1 MQLLGLP
8 LYVWGLACLALAI
21 VWVIFWPHDRLT
33 TTGGVQF
40 VILRWFHAL
49 TWLLLAIAA
58 FVAYFDLLGGRGS
71 ARLIAFAA
79 LIVYLIFMAT
89 LVRSRSSSSNRRR
102 SR

>member
-8 LYVWGLACLALAI
+8 LFVWGLACLALAI
-21 VWVIFWPHDRLT
+21 VWVIVWPRDHLT
-33 TTGGVQF
+33 TTGGWQF

-58 FVAYFDLLGGRGS
+58 FVAYVDLLGGLGS

-79 LIVYLIFMAT
+79 LIVYLIFIST
-89 LVRSRSSSSNRRR
+89 LMRSRSANSNQRR
-102 SR
+102 SQ